1 MDRERLIAELA
12 SQGIAT
18 DKGLL
23 RVTDTLGRG
32 GNGVAFL
39 CSGETA
45 GEIVAKVYIPPDKR
59 DLDNQALGRFRNEVK
74 LASSIR
80 HPYVIPAIGSGT
92 AHVGAYVLP
101 YYLMPQAASTL
112 RSVIG
117 RSLDAE
123 EIQRIARLFLQV
135 CLGISCLHTHGVIHR
150 DLKPENVLISREG
163 SAWVA
168 DLGIAHIDPDFV
180 SVSLRTMAVERL
192 LNRDYYAPEQRFG
205 NPAEVDARADIYALG
220 CILYELFAG
229 TPPVRRDSP
238 PVGSVNP
245 AFTVLDPVIDRMTSY
260 EPDGRYQHIE
270 AAIVDV
276 ALAFGWVTATM
287 RGAREPEPADVNEMT
302 RLLRSNNGAKRS
314 AGIALALG
322 LGGAALPALH
332 DLMGHGRREVR
343 NAAASALGQIGD
355 ERSIPY
361 LMAGLQGNSRKA
373 SSFRPSVDTAAQAL
387 SGYSVETR
395 LGVFRELDDHI
406 RPQQLLDILKGFD
419 SDASIEAVQDLHE
432 RELLFLD
439 WGESMLDLIIEI
451 DEAKAWPQV
460 QEQSSSSWTIARR
473 LPKLTTEHQLIL
485 ARDWVRAQ
493 HGSYWDW
500 DNMVRAVAR
509 ITAPPSDL
517 IPIIEE
523 LSSRMDE
530 YPSKGESLAEH
541 RTRINSRLR
550 ELEEEQKA

>member
-18 DKGLL
+18 EKGRL

-39 CSGETA
+39 CSGDTV

-74 LASSIR
+74 LTSSIR

-92 AHVGAYVLP
+92 AQVGAYVLP

-117 RSLDAE
+117 HSLDAE

-135 CLGISCLHTHGVIHR
+135 CLGVSCLHTHGVIHR
-150 DLKPENVLISREG
+150 DLKPENVLISRDG

-180 SVSLRTMAVERL
+180 SVSLRTMAAERL

-205 NPAEVDARADIYALG
+205 DHAEVDARADTYALG

-245 AFTVLDPVIDRMTSY
+245 AFAALDPVIDRMTSY
-260 EPDGRYQHIE
+260 EPGGRYQHIE

-276 ALAFGWVTATM
+276 SLAFGWVSATM

-322 LGGAALPALH
+322 FGDAALPALH

-355 ERSIPY
+355 ERSILY

-395 LGVFRELDDHI
+395 LGVLRELDDHI
-406 RPQQLLDILKGFD
+406 RPQQLLDILKGFE
-419 SDASIEAVQDLHE
+419 SDAAIEAVQDLYK
-432 RELLFLD
+432 RELLLLD
-439 WGESMLDLIIEI
+439 WGESTLDLIIEL

-460 QEQSSSSWTIARR
+460 QEQSSSSWTTARR
-473 LPKLTTEHQLIL
+473 LPRLTTEHQLTL
-485 ARDWVRAQ
+485 ARDWIRAQ

-500 DNMVRAVAR
+500 DNMVRAVTR

-517 IPIIEE
+517 IPIIKE
-523 LSSRMDE
+523 LKNRLDE

-550 ELEEEQKA
+550 ELEEEQNA